1 VDERVTLVAE
11 PEPWGD
17 DPKLV
22 ELLGAPGAAGFRALF
37 DGFPDL
43 VGVLWAV
50 RDADGK
56 IVDFSFGYGNPAIL
70 RAFRLPAATR
80 DRYTLAKALPQI
92 RGSRAFAAYVQVC
105 ESGVP
110 WIHEVTY
117 DTPFGDGYMLG
128 TFIERSAKFGD
139 GLVNFLTDMTRQRRM
154 ESELRSFADVVAH
167 DLNEPIA
174 GIAMLVRAL
183 ERRAEE
189 PPSTEVL
196 RQLRTS
202 TERARDLIDGVLVYA
217 RAGELNTEPVALSR
231 LMGEVA
237 DDLRPTLERAGAT
250 FEVGEL
256 PEVEADPRQL
266 RRVLQNLL
274 GNAVKYRGDAPPRIE
289 FTVLRDSQEWVMT
302 MRDNGLGVDP
312 DKATRIFDMFSR
324 DNDHTDGAGIGLAV
338 CRRIVEAHGGRIW
351 AEAAD
356 GGGSAF
362 RFTLPR

>member
-1 VDERVTLVAE
+1 
-11 PEPWGD
+11 
-17 DPKLV
+17 
-22 ELLGAPGAAGFRALF
+22 
-37 DGFPDL
+37 
-43 VGVLWAV
+43 
-50 RDADGK
+50 
-56 IVDFSFGYGNPAIL
+56 
-70 RAFRLPAATR
+70 
-80 DRYTLAKALPQI
+80 
-92 RGSRAFAAYVQVC
+92 
-105 ESGVP
+105 
-110 WIHEVTY
+110 
-117 DTPFGDGYMLG
+117 
-128 TFIERSAKFGD
+128 
-139 GLVNFLTDMTRQRRM
+139 M

-217 RAGELNTEPVALSR
+217 RAGELSTEPVALGR

-237 DDLRPTLERAGAT
+237 DDLRPSLERAGAT

-274 GNAVKYRGDAPPRIE
+274 GNAVKYRGDAPLRVE
-289 FTVLRDSQEWVMT
+289 FTALRDSQEWVMT

-312 DKATRIFDMFSR
+312 DKATRIFDMFSAR
-324 DNDHTDGAGIGLAV
+324 QRPDGRRGHRAGRLPPD
-338 CRRIVEAHGGRIW
+338 RRGPRRAHLGRGRRW
-351 AEAAD
+351 RRQRLPLHPPALNPL
-356 GGGSAF
+356 SAGAT
-362 RFTLPR
+362 RG